1 MLDKQA
7 TYVPLCTK
15 NVFLKYYSENV
26 DKMLYWET
34 KDSEDYQEAM
44 LDIMTDFFTETGAQ

>member
-1 MLDKQA
+1 M
-7 TYVPLCTK
+7 
-15 NVFLKYYSENV
+15 FLKYYSENV